1 MIPGNDNNGG
11 QERRTLWIVL
21 LLNAA
26 IAAGFFV
33 SGFFADATMSAARS
47 SALVSG
53 CTAPGE
59 NIADDG
65 LYSSSSSSKFFC
77 WMSIGHDSMIGR
89 LSSFAR

>member
-33 SGFFADATMSAARS
+33 SGFFADSPLTRKNSVQMWDTYPEVFATQSCM
-47 SALVSG
+47 V
-53 CTAPGE
+53 E
-59 NIADDG
+59 
-65 LYSSSSSSKFFC
+65 SSK
-77 WMSIGHDSMIGR
+77 I
-89 LSSFAR
+89 